1 MRKKRILICED
12 ENQQYDSLLRTLS
25 ASYDVRRSTDYRS
38 VVEDL
43 EKLKPVQLLILDL
56 GFPEGQYVGQE
67 CLPEVVKRFPN
78 VKIIVRS
85 DILTRLESENRDYS
99 LALAREF
106 MTYPQVVG
114 FLSTADAAAKVMF
127 EVDKALGTSK
137 WLTDGELW
145 LLHVSDLQFGGNGLP
160 ERAEG
165 LTAKIFE
172 AIESFLAEELES
184 HEPRERKFPYIGF
197 VTGDVTERARPSEFE
212 EATRFV
218 ECLSAGLAERRADMA
233 GAVGRA
239 NVIIVPGNHDINWD
253 ISRARNLW
261 IDGSRV
267 AYRSDRGDLQS
278 ELEFLWRYSWLPFAE
293 MHSGVGDE
301 EWEWAWQPGYR
312 VINLKYELNILIVAV
327 NSSRWGVDHL
337 SQSPVVPRE
346 VWLDINRQLNKID
359 GDRMAAR
366 LLLVHHTLAES
377 ESVGDRLALDSSEGE
392 MEPLV
397 SLLSR
402 TCNFAAVFTGHL
414 HKMSA
419 REIDTGS
426 SRRKLIHIGAG
437 TTRSGDLRQ
446 FKNPEFN
453 LVRLMDLAPESNKFQ
468 SLVVYAFHWD
478 GARFIKYPTF
488 DDGMKWWKAFDLK
501 Y

>member
-1 MRKKRILICED
+1 MRKKRILVCDDD
-12 ENQQYDSLLRTLS
+12 EHQYDILSRTLS

-56 GFPEGQYVGQE
+56 GFPQGQYVGQE
-67 CLPEVVKRFPN
+67 CLPDVVKRFPN

-85 DILTRLESENRDYS
+85 DILTLIEKQGESLN
-99 LALAREF
+99 LARDLVA
-106 MTYPQVVG
+106 YPQVVG
-114 FLSTADAAAKVMF
+114 FISTADSAAKVMF
-127 EVDKALGTSK
+127 EVDKALGTPK

-145 LLHVSDLQFGGNGLP
+145 ILHVSDLQFGGSGLK
-160 ERAEG
+160 EKAEG
-165 LTAKIFE
+165 LIAKIFE
-172 AIESFLAEELES
+172 AIESFLTTDLEPN
-184 HEPRERKFPYIGF
+184 EPGERKFPFIGF

-212 EATRFV
+212 EAAKFV
-218 ECLSAGLAERRADMA
+218 EYLSAGLAEHRPDMA
-233 GAVGRA
+233 GAVGKA

-261 IDGSRV
+261 TDGSGI
-267 AYRSDRGDLQS
+267 AYRSDRGELRG
-278 ELEFLWRYSWLPFAE
+278 ELEFLWQYSWLPFAE
-293 MHSGVGDE
+293 MRSGVGDE
-301 EWEWAWQPGYR
+301 EREWAWQPGYR
-312 VINLKYELNILIVAV
+312 VINLKHELNILIVAV
-327 NSSRWGVDHL
+327 NSSRWGIDHL

-359 GDRMAAR
+359 GDRTAAR

-377 ESVGDRLALDSSEGE
+377 ESVGDRLALDPSEGE

-402 TCNFAAVFTGHL
+402 TCNFAAAFTGHL

-419 REIDTGS
+419 RDIDTGS

-468 SLVVYAFHWD
+468 RLVVYAFHWD

-488 DDGMKWWKAFDLK
+488 DDGMQWWKVFDLM